1 MNLGEDGML
10 TFYGGDKSPE
20 TKTNYNPKKYKVRLS
35 LPKLPKKEQ
44 K

>member
-20 TKTNYNPKKYKVRLS
+20 VKDNYNPKKYNLRLS
-35 LPKLPKKEQ
+35 LPKLGLKDKK
-44 K
+44 